1 MKRST
6 NEELKS
12 SAGLKAKQGK
22 PFPTKKGFKS
32 FLHTSNNNRAVP
44 VLHLLNSV
52 RKNPGVYSCAID
64 SFIEMF

>member
-32 FLHTSNNNRAVP
+32 FLHTSNNN
-44 VLHLLNSV
+44 
-52 RKNPGVYSCAID
+52 
-64 SFIEMF
+64 